1 MRSLH
6 IADIYTLLVHNEE
19 KPTFRSPRHPL
30 VVYCHLPFALCV
42 LIAYLFTA
50 GTLGQ
55 TILFLVTIGLYLSS
69 AAYHAWR
76 PNRFLRFV
84 DQTMIS
90 WFVLATPVPLVYH
103 NADSMLVLGTLATLS
118 VLNKWY
124 QWEPNFE
131 TGSIVFLC
139 LGGIS
144 TYMMLFVGLP
154 VIGADLLSLE
164 AVWVYAAIIFFIIML
179 AIYHY
184 KIGLI
189 RNVFDA
195 PECKHCALSFGV
207 VLILYLAA
215 TCPV

>member
-6 IADIYTLLVHNEE
+6 IADIHALLVHNEE
-19 KPTFRSPRHPL
+19 KPTIKSPRHPL
-30 VVYCHLPFALCV
+30 VVFCHLPFAVCI

-50 GTLGQ
+50 TTPGQ
-55 TILFLVTIGLYLSS
+55 TILFLVTFGLYLSS

-90 WFVLATPVPLVYH
+90 WFVLATPVPFVYH
-103 NADSMLVLGTLATLS
+103 NTDIMLLLGTLATLS

-124 QWEPNFE
+124 QWEPSFE
-131 TGSIVFLC
+131 VGSVVFLC

-144 TYMMLFVGLP
+144 TFLMLTVGLP
-154 VIGADLLSLE
+154 NIGADLLSFE
-164 AVWVYAAIIFFIIML
+164 AACVYAAIIFFIIML
-179 AIYHY
+179 VIYHY
-184 KIGLI
+184 EIGLI
-189 RNVFDA
+189 RNVFDT
-195 PECKHCALSFGV
+195 PECKHFALSIGV
-207 VLILYLAA
+207 VIFLYLAA